1 MRLRLLTALATLA
14 AVLALPALAQ
24 ASGSA
29 VIKDCTYD
37 GVLNGT
43 YTAKDYADA
52 LSNIAADVDEYSD
65 CRDEIRRAQLSAGRK
80 TKRSSG
86 GGGATTGTGGGP
98 TTGGGTTGG
107 GGGAPSGSGDTGT
120 SSGGAVDPLSK
131 ATPQQLASFKKAI
144 DAGAAPVKLDGRP
157 VDPSALGGA
166 EHQGLSDLPT
176 ALLIMLALLA
186 VGGFGAAALGTRRLV
201 HGRRTA

>member
-29 VIKDCTYD
+29 VINDCSYD

-52 LSNIAADVDEYSD
+52 LSNLAADVDEYSD

-80 TKRSSG
+80 TKTSHS
-86 GGGATTGTGGGP
+86 
-98 TTGGGTTGG
+98 GGGTTTGTTG
-107 GGGAPSGSGDTGT
+107 GGGAPSGSGGTGT
-120 SSGGAVDPLSK
+120 SSSGARAVDPLSK
-131 ATPQQLASFKKAI
+131 ATPQQLASFKKAV
-144 DAGAAPVKLDGRP
+144 DAGAEPVKLDGRP